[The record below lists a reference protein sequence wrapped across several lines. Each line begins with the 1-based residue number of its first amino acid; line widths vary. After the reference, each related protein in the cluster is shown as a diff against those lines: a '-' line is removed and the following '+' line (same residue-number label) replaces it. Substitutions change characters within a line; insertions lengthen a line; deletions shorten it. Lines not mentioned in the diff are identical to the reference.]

1 MLDNVL
7 CAAAWCVYNEKRYFA
22 AAAIYQLLWGTCP
35 RGERN
40 TQLFSVVPP
49 STPMPHSSTKKEPV
63 EWVLK
68 KGPVERGLSNSTDS
82 YFPDFCICVCQF
94 HHKCRSFITN
104 MANIKGTNMKNTA
117 GKSAKL
123 NVEKNIIR
131 REEGSSQGCP
141 IYHIYR
147 KEGLIG
153 QGATIRTYWHP

>member
-1 MLDNVL
+1 M
-7 CAAAWCVYNEKRYFA
+7 
-22 AAAIYQLLWGTCP
+22 
-35 RGERN
+35 
-40 TQLFSVVPP
+40 
-49 STPMPHSSTKKEPV
+49 
-63 EWVLK
+63 
-68 KGPVERGLSNSTDS
+68 
-82 YFPDFCICVCQF
+82 
-94 HHKCRSFITN
+94 TN

-153 QGATIRTYWHP
+153 QGVAIRTYWHP